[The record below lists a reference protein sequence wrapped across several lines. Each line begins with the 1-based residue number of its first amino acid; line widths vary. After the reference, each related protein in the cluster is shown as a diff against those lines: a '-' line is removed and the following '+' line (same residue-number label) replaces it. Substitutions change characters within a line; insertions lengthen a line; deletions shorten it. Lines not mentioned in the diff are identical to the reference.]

1 MGFLPSP
8 SARRCVEHHRLCSCS
23 FPGWEH
29 NSLLRDGSPGH
40 TPGRQQ
46 RGQNKSFLL
55 FPKTA
60 LAFLVGARQG

>member
-29 NSLLRDGSPGH
+29 NSLLWMAHLAAHRAGSGE
-40 TPGRQQ
+40 GKMR
-46 RGQNKSFLL
+46 
-55 FPKTA
+55 
-60 LAFLVGARQG
+60 AFCCFQKHL